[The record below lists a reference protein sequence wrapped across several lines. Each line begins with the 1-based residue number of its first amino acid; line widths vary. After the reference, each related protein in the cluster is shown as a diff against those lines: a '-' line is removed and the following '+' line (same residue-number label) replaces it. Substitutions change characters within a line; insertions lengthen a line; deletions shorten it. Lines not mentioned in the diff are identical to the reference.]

1 MRNTLMI
8 VAALILLGGLVV
20 LNTLPDQ
27 DEDIALA
34 PAVRKDATQPPEKAK
49 KASKSTG
56 TSSAKIKL
64 PRPALEKSSDLPTEK
79 AP

>member
-27 DEDIALA
+27 DGDIAPS
-34 PAVRKDATQPPEKAK
+34 PAVRKDLTQPPATAK
-49 KASKSTG
+49 KASRSTD
-56 TSSAKIKL
+56 TLSA
-64 PRPALEKSSDLPTEK
+64 E
-79 AP
+79 